1 MTLRA
6 NADACILRPAGR
18 RKLRL
23 INPRSALSTITMPE
37 IIRKMTFSRRALFMP
52 LNLAICAA
60 VVPEGWDAEIIDEN
74 VPTSRTG
81 RARTGSTPWASAR

>member
-1 MTLRA
+1 MTVRA
-6 NADACILRPAGR
+6 NADACTLRPGRR

-37 IIRKMTFSRRALFMP
+37 IIRRMTFSRRALFMP

-60 VVPEGWDAEIIDEN
+60 VVPEG
-74 VPTSRTG
+74 
-81 RARTGSTPWASAR
+81 